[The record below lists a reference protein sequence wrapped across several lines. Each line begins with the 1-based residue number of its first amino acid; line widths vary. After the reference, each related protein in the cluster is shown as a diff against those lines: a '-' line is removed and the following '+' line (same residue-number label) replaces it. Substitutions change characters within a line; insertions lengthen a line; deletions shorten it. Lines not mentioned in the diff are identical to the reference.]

1 MSFITLFGSKNTV
14 SPATRV
20 KCDPA
25 RAGSKVNRPIV
36 TGSTGASVEYCI
48 AESRAR
54 PLVLST
60 VRDTVKGEAII
71 VLERQRERERG
82 GGHIY
87 TSTGTRDDIPGCLY
101 ELEHREPTG

>member
-1 MSFITLFGSKNTV
+1 MSFVTLFGSKNTV

-36 TGSTGASVEYCI
+36 TGSAGSSVEYCI
-48 AESRAR
+48 AESKVI

-60 VRDTVKGEAII
+60 VSDTVKGEAII
-71 VLERQRERERG
+71 VLKRERG
-82 GGHIY
+82 EEVI
-87 TSTGTRDDIPGCLY
+87 SINRNM
-101 ELEHREPTG
+101 